1 MEEPRVTN
9 RPLPVLRAM
18 IDAIDRDMLQLM
30 ARRMAIVGE
39 IAAYKREHQVP
50 IRDRSREREVI
61 ADRCGRAEKLG
72 LPREEIEA
80 IYRLVLLTSRDHQAA
95 LRAELPMQIEPKS
108 VAVVGGKGGMGS
120 LLGRLFGDL
129 GHAVLIADVDTPL
142 TPEEAARSADVV
154 VISVPIGVTEDV
166 IRRLGP
172 HVRAEALLMD
182 VTSIKEAPLRAM
194 MDATASTGASVVGTH
209 PMFGPGVH
217 SLQGQRVVLCRGRG
231 EAWYDWLTKMLSAR
245 GLVLTEAE
253 PREHDRAM
261 GLVQVLTHFQT
272 QVLGLA
278 LSRLGV
284 DLRETLRFTSP
295 AYLMELYV
303 AARHF
308 AQSPRLYGPIE
319 MLNPI
324 RDDITGAFI
333 AAAQE
338 LSGILRRGDQ
348 PAFEAMFAEVR
359 RFFGDFTDEAL
370 VQSSFLIDRVVER
383 S

>member
-1 MEEPRVTN
+1 MDDPRVTN

-39 IAAYKREHQVP
+39 IAAFKREHQVP

-80 IYRLVLLTSRDHQAA
+80 IYRLVLLTSRDHQAS
-95 LRAELPMQIEPKS
+95 LRAELPVVVEPKS
-108 VAVVGGKGGMGS
+108 VAVIGGKGGMGAVMA
-120 LLGRLFGDL
+120 RLFGDL
-129 GHAVLIADVDTPL
+129 GHAVMIADLDTEL
-142 TPEEAARSADVV
+142 TPVEAAKAADVV
-154 VISVPIGVTEDV
+154 VVSVPIDATEQV
-166 IRRLGP
+166 IRQVGP

-182 VTSIKEAPLRAM
+182 VTSVKEAPLKAM
-194 MDATASTGASVVGTH
+194 LEASRASVVGTH

-217 SLQGQRVVLCRGRG
+217 SLQGQRVVLCKGRG
-231 EAWYDWLTKMLSAR
+231 EDAYAWVRKMLSAR
-245 GLVLTEAE
+245 GLTLTEST
-253 PREHDRAM
+253 PQEHDRAM

-278 LSRLGV
+278 LARLGV
-284 DLRETLRFTSP
+284 NLDETLRFTSP

-308 AQSPRLYGPIE
+308 AQSPQLYGPIE
-319 MLNPI
+319 MRNPI
-324 RDDITGAFI
+324 KGTVTQTFIT
-333 AAAQE
+333 AAAE
-338 LSGILRRGDQ
+338 LADILKQGDQ
-348 PAFEAMFAEVR
+348 PRFEEVFNEVR
-359 RFFGDFTDEAL
+359 TFFGAFTDEAL
-370 VQSSFLIDRVVER
+370 VQSSFLIDRMVER